1 MNSRAAGGVIRLSLP
16 PGGLSIVEE
25 AIKQAQDVLGIAA
38 PEVSEVNVGGPTD
51 HEAGTP
57 YIWKRQGQTASS
69 RVPFRAR
76 ADIVRPTGPCRSP
89 DGAGLLEADARTRT
103 GDPFITSELSRTG
116 GV

>member
-1 MNSRAAGGVIRLSLP
+1 VIRLSLP

-25 AIKQAQDVLGIAA
+25 GIKQEQDVLGIAA
-38 PEVSEVNVGGPTD
+38 PEVNEVNVGGPTD